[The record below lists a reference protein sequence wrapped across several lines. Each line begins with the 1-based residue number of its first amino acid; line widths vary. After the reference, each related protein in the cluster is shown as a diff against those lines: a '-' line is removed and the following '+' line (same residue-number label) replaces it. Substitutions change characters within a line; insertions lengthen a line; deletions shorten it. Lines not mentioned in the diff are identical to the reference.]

1 MLALLHQTSLWH
13 CSSHHPEAKQALLA
27 VKVGY
32 QAASPP
38 VFTMLMST
46 TPICQTSEGASL
58 YQMGLGAL
66 VLSQKKYKAPEFVQ
80 LATAAVPELKTA
92 ILELLDYAERQAER
106 KRPSFTG
113 TDSFDDLM

>member
-1 MLALLHQTSLWH
+1 
-13 CSSHHPEAKQALLA
+13 
-27 VKVGY
+27 
-32 QAASPP
+32 
-38 VFTMLMST
+38 
-46 TPICQTSEGASL
+46 
-58 YQMGLGAL
+58 MGLGAL